1 METRNLPA
9 IAVRGIVPIP
19 NNDFRIDVGRP
30 MSLKAIEEAEQTFDN
45 QMLILV
51 QKNPLIENP
60 TPNDLEPYGVLAKI
74 AMKVKLPNRNLKVKF
89 TILKR
94 VKIKEFFLTNPFF
107 VCEFDEQ
114 ESFSSD
120 LDKETTLTKMVM
132 KEAVSNAN
140 VVFNNAQQISKQLQS
155 GVTTEVLADLIVS
168 ALKGN
173 EMAKYKYLETLD
185 INERLQ

>member
-89 TILKR
+89 TLKR
-94 VKIKEFFLTNPFF
+94 
-107 VCEFDEQ
+107 
-114 ESFSSD
+114 
-120 LDKETTLTKMVM
+120 
-132 KEAVSNAN
+132 
-140 VVFNNAQQISKQLQS
+140 
-155 GVTTEVLADLIVS
+155 
-168 ALKGN
+168 
-173 EMAKYKYLETLD
+173 
-185 INERLQ
+185 